1 MKEIV
6 RISIVCFL
14 LCSSAVN
21 CSADF
26 LKELQRLYRIDL
38 LPRFR
43 GETDVRQLSSYDPS
57 GGNDDGFSGKHSYL
71 RKEGNNLVIA
81 DLKGPGVIQRIWTP
95 TPTEDTIQF
104 YFDGESKPRIS
115 VKFIDLFTGK
125 VYPFVRPIV
134 GNEVGGYYC
143 YIPIPYQKS
152 CKVVFKGERMQFFQL
167 QYRELDASDNG
178 ASFPKAL
185 SDQEKE
191 AIAHAAEV
199 WSSYGNNLNQFYAAN
214 TSDKIAVDEKT
225 VTVQPGQTA
234 NLFKTSKGGRII
246 GFELTP
252 LTSLESNFKDI
263 ILKAKWDGEK
273 VNAIN
278 SPVTDFFGYA
288 FGKPAMRSL
297 LVGVRDN
304 IHYSYL
310 PMPFEKSASIDLAYL
325 QRPQQT
331 GEPVLF
337 KVKVFYVQEKRKPD
351 EGKLYVKWRREINPE
366 KGKPYQLLKA
376 SGRGH
381 EVGIILQAQGLN
393 PGMTIFFEG
402 DDSTVVDGE
411 LRFHGTGSEDL
422 FNGGWYAL
430 ADRWDQGYSLPVH
443 GALTYSVPLAQT
455 GGYRFYIT
463 DKVSFNKSILQTIEH
478 GPEGN
483 KIPVDY
489 TSVAFYYS
497 DAPPKENVAPTAAL
511 LEINPPQKLE
521 YWTQLLPISA
531 LGFGSSITYE
541 NLTDKT
547 SNNTYDIYKLSGR
560 QNGSAKFRL
569 DVPSDGKYKLYLSYF
584 KCPTCGTFQVN
595 QRQNPVSG
603 LINSEAK
610 ENILVEKELM
620 GTLNIEKGTNTIT
633 VVIKDKLPAD
643 AKKDIYIH
651 KIFLEKQQ

>member
-1 MKEIV
+1 MRQIV
-6 RISIVCFL
+6 KISLVLFL
-14 LCSSAVN
+14 LCGSAVN
-21 CSADF
+21 CSAG
-26 LKELQRLYRIDL
+26 LLEELQRLYRIDF

-43 GETDVRQLSSYDPS
+43 ADTEVKQISSYDPS

-71 RKEGNNLVIA
+71 RKEGQNLVIA
-81 DLKGPGVIQRIWTP
+81 DLKGAGVIQRIWTP

-104 YFDGESKPRIS
+104 YFDGESEPRIS
-115 VKFIDLFTGK
+115 MKFIDLFTGK

-143 YIPIPYQKS
+143 YIPITYQKS
-152 CKVVFKGERMQFFQL
+152 CKIVFKGARMQFFQI
-167 QYRELDASDNG
+167 QYREYNKPEGG
-178 ASFPKAL
+178 ASFPKTL
-185 SDQEKE
+185 SDQEKQ
-191 AIAHAAEV
+191 ALDQAAKL
-199 WSSYGNNLNQFYAAN
+199 WGSYGNNLNEFYAAN
-214 TSDKIAVDEKT
+214 ASKIETQEKT
-225 VTVQPGQTA
+225 VTLKPGGTA
-234 NLFKTSKGGRII
+234 NLFETKKGGRII

-297 LVGVRDN
+297 LAGVRGN
-304 IHYSYL
+304 IHYSYM
-310 PMPFEKSASIDLAYL
+310 PMPFQKSASIDLEYL
-325 QRPQQT
+325 QHPQQAG
-331 GEPVLF
+331 GEALF
-337 KVKVFYVQEKRKPD
+337 KVKVFYLQEKQKPD
-351 EGKLYVKWRREINPE
+351 EGKFYAKWRREIKPE
-366 KGKPYQLLKA
+366 EGKPYQLLEATGK
-376 SGRGH
+376 GH
-381 EVGIILQAQGLN
+381 EVGVILQAQGLN
-393 PGMTIFFEG
+393 PGMTLFFEG
-402 DDSTVVDGE
+402 DDSTVVDGA

-497 DAPPKENVAPTAAL
+497 DAPPKENLAPTAAL
-511 LEINPPQKLE
+511 MEINPPQKLE
-521 YWTQLLPISA
+521 YWTQLLPVSA
-531 LGFGSSITYE
+531 IGFGSSITFE
-541 NLTDKT
+541 NLKDKT
-547 SNNTYDIYKLSGR
+547 SGNTHDIYKLSAG
-560 QNGSAKFRL
+560 QNGSAKL
-569 DVPSDGKYKLYLSYF
+569 QLEVPSEGEYTLYISYF
-584 KCPTCGTFQVN
+584 KCATCGTFQVN

-603 LINSEAK
+603 LIDSQGKDNV
-610 ENILVEKELM
+610 LVEKELM
-620 GTLNIEKGTNTIT
+620 GTLNINKGTNTIT
-633 VVIKDKLPAD
+633 VLVKDKLAPGE
-643 AKKDIYIH
+643 KKDIYIH
-651 KIFLEKQQ
+651 KIFLEKKQ